1 MASGRPRQPNDPSIM
16 ASVETAMSTV
26 ARPALIARVWHWR
39 YELGLIAGVVL
50 GTVGIGITLGPGWLI
65 AAAAAMM
72 AVLAAALSWPRSRQ
86 RIIARAWCVITP
98 HRVRTGCAHAWIQTR
113 DGRLPVVLYTV
124 PAHFGERVWLW
135 CRAGI
140 TAGDLQAA
148 RDVLRSACWASDVRV
163 VLNDRRSHIVV
174 LEVIRRHPPESP
186 ADGAPGWPYL
196 DRGEPG
202 SAESEEPALYY
213 GLGLPR
219 PLG

>member
-26 ARPALIARVWHWR
+26 ARPALISRVWHWR

-65 AAAAAMM
+65 AAAAATM
-72 AVLAAALSWPRSRQ
+72 AVLAAALSWPPSRQ

-140 TAGDLQAA
+140 TAGDLEAA
-148 RDVLRSACWASDVRV
+148 REILRSACWASDVRV
-163 VLNDRRSHIVV
+163 VVKDRRSHIVV